1 MHHRTFSML
10 VSFAV
15 VLASA
20 CGVSQAQEEP
30 SELLQA
36 RAVFQKDVDFVTRPI
51 RDRYVSRL
59 DSLKRALGSRG
70 DARGA
75 LAVQE
80 EIDRVKETGGGAD
93 KLAGIW
99 SIKYSTGEMRTYSIT
114 AEGNVTMTELNGLHV
129 PPKTAKITI
138 KGPDFI
144 VEVIEGIFERLSIA
158 HGKLAVDHFNPKA
171 TYPAGQPSARGTGT
185 RVASAKP

>member
-1 MHHRTFSML
+1 MHHRTFAVF

-15 VLASA
+15 SFASA
-20 CGVSQAQEEP
+20 CGVLQAQEEP

-93 KLAGIW
+93 KFAGVW
-99 SIKYSTGEMRTYSIT
+99 NLKYNTGEVRTYSIT
-114 AEGNVTMTELNGLHV
+114 PEGNVTMTELNGTRV
-129 PPKTAKITI
+129 PPKTAKIII
-138 KGPDFI
+138 KGSDFT
-144 VEVIEGIFERLSIA
+144 VELAEGILERFSFV
-158 HGKLAVDHFNPKA
+158 HGKMVVDHFNPKS
-171 TYPAGQPSARGTGT
+171 TYPAGPASFHATGT